1 MNREV
6 IGKWIGLCV
15 PGMSEGSKN
24 TASLSVTFSNF

>member
-1 MNREV
+1 MMNRGV

-24 TASLSVTFSNF
+24 TASLSSA